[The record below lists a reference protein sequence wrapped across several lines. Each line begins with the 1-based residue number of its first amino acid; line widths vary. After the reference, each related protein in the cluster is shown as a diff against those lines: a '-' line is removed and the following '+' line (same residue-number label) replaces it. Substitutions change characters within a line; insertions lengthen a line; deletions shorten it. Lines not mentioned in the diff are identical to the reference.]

1 MVPSVKLAI
10 VLVALLALLLI
21 IVGGIRRAL
30 TVATGYGI
38 YIFLGQLYDYVLWPL
53 VQGYHGM
60 AGAVA
65 MSLGAVLTNF
75 IVLHAYQRMGI
86 DWLGTGI
93 LQTLQ
98 TRAHA
103 LAGRLLQQPSW
114 RGALVHLPARL
125 LQFLPRLLRSR
136 PLAFLA
142 LSSLGDSFL
151 TTAYLRDGRFGPLE
165 RRDFWVFAWSSV
177 ISCAAW
183 TLVNAGALTL
193 IKSQWE
199 AFR

>member
-1 MVPSVKLAI
+1 MKLALS
-10 VLVALLALLLI
+10 LVILLAVVLCIAGSL
-21 IVGGIRRAL
+21 RKAL
-30 TVATGYGI
+30 TVASGYGI
-38 YIFLGQLYDYVLWPL
+38 YLFLGQLYDYVLWPI

-60 AGAVA
+60 TGAVA

-86 DWLGTGI
+86 DWLGIGI

-98 TRAHA
+98 TRAHT
-103 LAGRLLQQPSW
+103 LADRLLQQPSW
-114 RGALVHLPARL
+114 RGALVHLPARI

-136 PLAFLA
+136 PLAFLT
-142 LSSLGDSFL
+142 LSSLGESFL

-165 RRDFWVFAWSSV
+165 RRDFWIFAWSSV

-183 TLVNAGALTL
+183 TLVNAGALTVL
-193 IKSQWE
+193 KTHWKS
-199 AFR
+199 